1 MFVDYQTELSR
12 NQALTTG
19 TITSTNVY
27 DTGAAADVG
36 PGYPIKFIVSAT
48 SAFVGGTS
56 VQATLETSN
65 TVGGAYTPL
74 VAGPVKPIA
83 EINANH
89 QIAAVD
95 IPHGA
100 KRFIRASYVIAGTF
114 TAGTVEAF
122 LGLNACGNNN
132 GQIVS
137 GIPRI

>member
-36 PGYPIKFIVSAT
+36 PGYPIKFVVNSTA
-48 SAFVGGTS
+48 AFVGGTS
-56 VQATLETSN
+56 VQAVLETSDA
-65 TVGGAYTPL
+65 VGGTYTTL
-74 VAGPVKPIA
+74 VAGPVKTLA
-83 EINANH
+83 EINANR

-100 KRFIRASYVIAGTF
+100 KRFIRASYVIGGTF
-114 TAGTVEAF
+114 TGGTVQA
-122 LGLNACGNNN
+122 GLVLDADGNNK
-132 GQIVS
+132 GQIKS